1 MCFSTHILSP
11 TLFFPAPHPFQN
23 NSHGSFQHMDLV
35 SGPECAAWGEG
46 EAGETARMAEWDLS
60 GSYGKSGGSQR
71 AALCVFSDAICP
83 NRLHHTGRHFR
94 NRLLRLHLL
103 FWITKHNIFKALDT
117 FAVFLRSP
125 NHKNL
130 ILGSGPLASTPIA
143 VGIDRRSIPTAGDNH
158 SVSASTD
165 PNSYLGLLTASTAQ
179 MTTGPQISLYCSKAP
194 SGHLV
199 GNVSQGPN
207 LHFVSSTGCIHSPD
221 INLDRNGGLY
231 WQKNGSYA
239 QRN

>member
-1 MCFSTHILSP
+1 M
-11 TLFFPAPHPFQN
+11 
-23 NSHGSFQHMDLV
+23 
-35 SGPECAAWGEG
+35 
-46 EAGETARMAEWDLS
+46 
-60 GSYGKSGGSQR
+60 
-71 AALCVFSDAICP
+71 CVFSDSICP
-83 NRLHHTGRHFR
+83 NRLHHTGRHFQ
-94 NRLLRLHLL
+94 NRLLCLHLL

-117 FAVFLRSP
+117 FAVYLRSS

-165 PNSYLGLLTASTAQ
+165 PNSYLGLLTASMTA
-179 MTTGPQISLYCSKAP
+179 GPQISLYCSKAP

-207 LHFVSSTGCIHSPD
+207 LHFVSSTGCIHSPE

-231 WQKNGSYA
+231 WQENGSFA
-239 QRN
+239 KRN